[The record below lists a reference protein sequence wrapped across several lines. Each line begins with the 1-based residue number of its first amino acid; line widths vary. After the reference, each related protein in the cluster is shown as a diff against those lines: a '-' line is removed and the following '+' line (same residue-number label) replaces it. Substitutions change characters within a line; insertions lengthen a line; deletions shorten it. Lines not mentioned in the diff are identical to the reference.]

1 MALLCGAPALLEAPW
16 QSAFSPLVF
25 AINMPGILL
34 ALPHLPP
41 EGIPSQ
47 RPPQAV
53 LMLLAQVAVW
63 FLIFSLIRAIK
74 LRWTHANN
82 RKSDRAMPFQPS
94 QRPEPADGDRA
105 NFSR

>member
-1 MALLCGAPALLEAPW
+1 MLEAPW

-41 EGIPSQ
+41 EGIPMQS
-47 RPPQAV
+47 PPQAA

-63 FLIFSLIRAIK
+63 FIILSLVRSIR
-74 LRWTHANN
+74 LRRTHANT
-82 RKSDRAMPFQPS
+82 RQS
-94 QRPEPADGDRA
+94 
-105 NFSR
+105 